1 MRTIVLDHEGFLWGL
16 GGWSG
21 IETVPNQLQR
31 CLQGRFERSIVKSS
45 GNSTCRTRFSFET
58 DPRFNQPVHRIMI
71 QNLARRTR
79 QVTVCTVL
87 TAVISTTSLFA
98 QGVPPKQDTLL
109 TRWVIDGG
117 PTMLFIGAAIVA
129 FIAIGIYNF
138 MLLTKAKF
146 CPDDL
151 KAVLMDHMANCRVR
165 SAIEVAATHPSY
177 LGRMVAYSFPNIDA
191 TQPETLG
198 RDQVEDAMA
207 DFSVNENRKI
217 MTWINYISVIAQ
229 ASPMLGLLGTVI
241 GMVSA
246 FGTLKTSGGADPSQL
261 AGDISVAL
269 LTTLWGLINAIPCI
283 VVFYILKNKFA
294 NLVAETVHTC
304 EELLNAA
311 VATVNADTLY
321 AKIPEGIAV

>member
-1 MRTIVLDHEGFLWGL
+1 
-16 GGWSG
+16 
-21 IETVPNQLQR
+21 
-31 CLQGRFERSIVKSS
+31 
-45 GNSTCRTRFSFET
+45 
-58 DPRFNQPVHRIMI
+58 MI
-71 QNLARRTR
+71 QQLARRSR
-79 QVTVCTVL
+79 HVTASTLITVAL
-87 TAVISTTSLFA
+87 TTPALFA
-98 QGVPPKQDTLL
+98 AQTAAHQDSLL
-109 TRWVIDGG
+109 TRWVLDGG
-117 PTMLFIGAAIVA
+117 YTMIFIGAAVVA
-129 FIAIGIYNF
+129 FIAIAIYNF
-138 MLLTKAKF
+138 MALTKPKF
-146 CPDDL
+146 CPEDL
-151 KAVLMDHMANCRVR
+151 KAVLMDHMTNCRVR
-165 SAIEVAATHPSY
+165 SAIEVSATHPSY

-191 TQPETLG
+191 TRPEDLG

-207 DFSVNENRKI
+207 DFTVNENRKI

-283 VVFYILKNKFA
+283 IVFYILKNRFA
-294 NLVAETVHTC
+294 NLVAESVHTS